1 MPDQNGTAA
10 RCQPEHAA
18 SEWRARGKTHESG
31 FQTDTKSWDAKGES
45 KITYIYISYIFI
57 YIYILCERSG
67 SFMNHFVYH

>member
-18 SEWRARGKTHESG
+18 SEWRARDKTHESG

-45 KITYIYISYIFI
+45 NIRIHKIYVNGPALS
-57 YIYILCERSG
+57 
-67 SFMNHFVYH
+67 